1 MDDKPRKRADWFPVY
16 LSQRQYI
23 GKVDDATAGRVLKAA
38 LDYLATGELV
48 PLNPVEDILFTAF
61 KDSIDDAIVRFQ
73 RKSKANAENAQKRW
87 LKKLPPDANGSE
99 SIPFAP
105 NGSESM
111 PTDAHLESHIQLQGE
126 GEVQSFP
133 APASKDFSGEQ
144 RMYDHDSRAY
154 TAAKY
159 LATEKLADLPG
170 RAQPTEDD
178 LQRWADALERLHK
191 ENKVDWK
198 TMAEVMDYSLDS
210 EWWSRKVQSAFDFKK
225 HFNSIFADMV
235 RDQGNATES

>member
-1 MDDKPRKRADWFPVY
+1 MGKTGRATWFRIY
-16 LSQRQYI
+16 LGQKAFIDGS
-23 GKVDDATAGRVLKAA
+23 DDAVVGQALKAA
-38 LDYLATGELV
+38 LHYFSTGE
-48 PLNPVEDILFTAF
+48 
-61 KDSIDDAIVRFQ
+61 VRTLDGAAHALLCSF
-73 RKSKANAENAQKRW
+73 RESVDETISDFAATSKRNAENVRKRW
-87 LKKLPPDANGSE
+87 DKKLPSDTTRTSGNDSLPSDTERDKDS
-99 SIPFAP
+99 
-105 NGSESM
+105 
-111 PTDAHLESHIQLQGE
+111 DGE
-126 GEVQSFP
+126 KRGEREEDSP
-133 APASKDFSGEQ
+133 APASKNFSGDQ
-144 RMYDHDSRAY
+144 RVYDHDSRAY